1 MMPKLKKK
9 SVKKSTKK
17 SQPLTESREV
27 IYKEVL
33 ADVCVGDTAITAD
46 DAKELLGWE
55 EVAGGELNYSKEIFS
70 LAKKKVICRNNT
82 INRTVYA
89 SVVLTLKQE
98 ILRRRWI
105 LNGEPI
111 IVGKTGQLLNGQHTL
126 LALILA
132 NQEWEADKERWA
144 EYWETPPTIDK
155 VVVSGIDEA
164 DQTVNTMD
172 TCKPRSLVDVIGRS
186 EYFSK
191 LPEGEGRAIARL
203 IDNAISLLWHRTGA
217 KLDAFAPRKTHSE
230 SMDFLARHSKI
241 IEAAKHIYEEDG
253 KNKKIKRYLNP
264 GYAAGLLYL
273 MGSSDTD
280 PEEYRKAAHR
290 DESLLNWDKWD
301 KACNLFVLLA
311 AGGKETSA
319 IRHMIAQSIE
329 EGALS
334 VSERW
339 AIIANSWLAYSQG
352 KSITE
357 AALRLQYT
365 EDEDGVRHLTYHPS
379 VGGIDLGDPST
390 ADEELIAAVDPTPAE
405 IEEKASKIR
414 NKKEKGEEK
423 TKPTKA
429 KPIKAVFRPTR
440 AGLNW
445 AAGDIAWVRDQ
456 DGEHYLGQ
464 IDGDSW
470 NCDDG
475 ECHVFVRT
483 AEGKRWEVQYDDLSL
498 EVPTSKPKPAVVDKP
513 MGVSPK
519 SSSKKAK
526 RLILEKKLPTDY
538 QVGDH
543 VWVDDPG
550 VEPWKGKIVERSKG
564 AVKVMVDQGFQG
576 CGTVRVVWLRY
587 LCRQQP
593 KRTKSA

>member
-17 SQPLTESREV
+17 SRPLAESREV

-33 ADVCVGDTAITAD
+33 ADVCIGETAITMD
-46 DAKELLGWE
+46 DAKQLLGWE
-55 EVAGGELNYSKEIFS
+55 EVAEGELKYSKEIYS
-70 LAKKKVICRNNT
+70 LTKKRVVCRNNT
-82 INRTVYA
+82 INRTIYA

-111 IVGKTGQLLNGQHTL
+111 IVGKTGLLLNGQHTL

-186 EYFSK
+186 EYFSQ

-230 SMDFLARHSKI
+230 SMDFLAHHNKI

-273 MGSSDTD
+273 MGASDTN

-290 DESLLNWDKWD
+290 DESLLNWDNWD

-311 AGGKETSA
+311 AGGKETA
-319 IRHMIAQSIE
+319 AVRHLIAQSIE
-329 EGALS
+329 EDGLS

-352 KSITE
+352 KAITE
-357 AALRLQYT
+357 ASLRLQYT

-390 ADEELIAAVDPTPAE
+390 VDEELIAAADPTLTE
-405 IEEKASKIR
+405 IKEKASKIR
-414 NKKEKGEEK
+414 SKKEKTEEK
-423 TKPTKA
+423 VKPNKTKSV
-429 KPIKAVFRPTR
+429 KAVFRPTR

-445 AAGDIAWVRDQ
+445 AAGDVAWVRDQ

-464 IDGDSW
+464 IDGDPW
-470 NCDDG
+470 DCDDG

-483 AEGKRWEVQYDDLSL
+483 AEGKRWEIQYGDLSL
-498 EVPTSKPKPAVVDKP
+498 EVPSSKPVVVDKQII
-513 MGVSPK
+513 SSK

-526 RLILEKKLPTDY
+526 RTILEKKLPTDY

-564 AVKVMVDQGFQG
+564 AVKVIVDQGFQG
-576 CGTVRVVWLRY
+576 CGIIRVVWLRY

-593 KRTKSA
+593 ERMKST